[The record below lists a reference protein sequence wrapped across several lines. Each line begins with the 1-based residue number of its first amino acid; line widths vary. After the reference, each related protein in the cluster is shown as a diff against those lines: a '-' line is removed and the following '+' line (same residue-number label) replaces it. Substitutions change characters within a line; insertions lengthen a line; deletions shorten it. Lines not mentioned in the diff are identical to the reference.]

1 MRDLTKGRVSGHVLN
16 LACFIAL
23 NTVFYTLYF
32 MADLYFVGR
41 LGKEAVAGVALGGG
55 VLMLVLALTQSLGV
69 GPTTL
74 IAQNLGR
81 QDQQQAQF
89 VFNQAM
95 ILALLAG
102 VVFGVVGFALRGV
115 YSHWLAADAT
125 TADLGVQYLN
135 WFVPAMVLQFPLV
148 AMNAALRAQGD
159 VKVPTAIQI
168 VSVLLNIALAPVL
181 MFGWGTGWPMG
192 VAGAALASFI
202 AIGSVCVAFT
212 LYFLRKSN
220 TLRFDPSQWRPQ
232 FRLWGTMLGIGLPA
246 GGEFALIS
254 IGLMLA
260 YDIIRPFGSAVQAGF
275 GIGGR
280 IIQALYMPAIAIA
293 IAAAPVAGQN
303 FGAQLGSRVR
313 QTFNSAALMNTAVM
327 LALTLLCQIWPE
339 FMVSFF
345 SNDPAVIAYGAQYLQ
360 IISWTF
366 VAAGIVLVGS
376 SLFQGMGNTV
386 PALASSALRLIL
398 FVLPAYILS
407 RVGPF
412 ELRYVWYI
420 SVASVIGELCLCLW
434 LLRREFKRKL
444 PAVDADLFA
453 VTPQV
458 SEPVKAEGV
467 GAA

>member
-1 MRDLTKGRVSGHVLN
+1 MRDLTKGRVGGHVLN

-69 GPTTL
+69 GPTSL
-74 IAQNLGR
+74 ISQALGR
-81 QDQQQAQF
+81 KDTKHAEF
-89 VFNQAM
+89 VFNQTMVLAM
-95 ILALLAG
+95 LTG
-102 VVFGVVGFALRGV
+102 VVFGVVAFALRGA
-115 YSHWLAADAT
+115 YSHWLAADDT
-125 TADLGVQYLN
+125 TAVLGVQYLN

-148 AMNAALRAQGD
+148 GMNAALRAQGD
-159 VKVPTAIQI
+159 VKIPTAIQI
-168 VSVLLNIALAPVL
+168 GSVFLNIALAPVL

-202 AIGSVCVAFT
+202 AIGGVCVAFA
-212 LYFLRKSN
+212 LYFLRKSSP
-220 TLRFDPSQWRPQ
+220 LRFNPAQWKPQ
-232 FRLWGTMLGIGLPA
+232 FRLWATMLGIGLPA

-254 IGLMLA
+254 VALILA
-260 YDIIRPFGSAVQAGF
+260 YDIIRPFGSSAQAGF

-313 QTFNSAALMNTAVM
+313 QTFYSSALANSIVM
-327 LALTLLCQIWPE
+327 LALTALCQIWPE

-345 SNDPAVIAYGAQYLQ
+345 TNDASVIAHAVQYLQ

-366 VAAGIVLVGS
+366 VAAGIVLVAS
-376 SLFQGMGNTV
+376 SIFQGMGNTV
-386 PALASSALRLIL
+386 PALVSSALRLIL
-398 FVLPAYILS
+398 FAVPAYLLS
-407 RVGPF
+407 SLPNF

-420 SVASVIGELCLCLW
+420 SVGSVIGELFVCLW

-444 PAVDADLFA
+444 PALEADLFA

-458 SEPVKAEGV
+458 PEPVKAEGV

>member
-1 MRDLTKGRVSGHVLN
+1 MRDLTKGPISGHVLN

-41 LGKEAVAGVALGGG
+41 LGREAVAGVALGGG

-81 QDQQQAQF
+81 KDQQQAEF
-89 VFNQAM
+89 VFNQA
-95 ILALLAG
+95 IVLSLLTG
-102 VVFGVVGFALRGV
+102 VVFGVVGFLLRGV
-115 YSHWLAADAT
+115 YSRWLAADAT
-125 TADLGVQYLN
+125 TAELGIQYLN
-135 WFVPAMVLQFPLV
+135 WFVPAMMLQFPLV

-159 VKVPTAIQI
+159 VKVPTIIQI
-168 VSVLLNIALAPVL
+168 GSVLLNIALAPVL

-202 AIGSVCVAFT
+202 AIGSVCVAFA

-220 TLRFDPSQWRPQ
+220 VLRFDPSQWRPQ
-232 FRLWGTMLGIGLPA
+232 LRLWGTMLSIGLPA

-254 IGLMLA
+254 LGLMLA

-313 QTFNSAALMNTAVM
+313 QTFYSASLMTGAVM

-339 FMVSFF
+339 FMVSLF
-345 SNDPAVIAYGAQYLQ
+345 SSDASVIAHGVEYLQ
-360 IISWTF
+360 IVSWTF

-376 SLFQGMGNTV
+376 SLFQGIGNTV
-386 PALASSALRLIL
+386 PALASSALRLVL
-398 FVLPAYILS
+398 FVVPAYLVS
-407 RVGPF
+407 RLWHL

-420 SVASVIGELCLCLW
+420 SVGSVIGELCLCLW
-434 LLRREFKRKL
+434 LLRREFRRKL
-444 PAVDADLFA
+444 PAVDGDLFA

-458 SEPVKAEGV
+458 PEPVKAEGV
-467 GAA
+467 GTA